1 MNNHSRHPRA
11 PLCGILCIPGGT
23 EVAEKG
29 TGAVILA
36 AGKSE
41 YMEELRPLMKVGR
54 TTMIQREI
62 DTLRQAGISPIVV
75 VTGYHA

>member
-1 MNNHSRHPRA
+1 M
-11 PLCGILCIPGGT
+11 
-23 EVAEKG
+23 AEKG

-62 DTLRQAGISPIVV
+62 DTLRQAGISPSVV
-75 VTGYHA
+75 VFPAPFGPT